1 MKHENIKKKNFPIT
15 VFLIVLT
22 LFFVFAGSS
31 LCNVRSIVSGDSS
44 DDIPPPTVTYD
55 FEEENAVEPWHSMV
69 GDVRIQLDQENS
81 FSGKCSLK
89 TDERQT
95 CFDGPAVDILEYIT
109 PETEYTVS
117 YAFMYSG
124 PENDYIRLSVRK
136 TYSDGS
142 TRFENLNSQTVTAQ
156 NQWLT
161 DEAKL
166 TVPEDVERA
175 EIYFESGNRETTIWI
190 DDISVTEN
198 RQTETAANPQLKP
211 EGSTLYDFENS
222 IDPGFTSL
230 RDACIKRSD
239 SASFKGNYSLKV
251 CSRHDSRDG
260 VAVNLSPLKR
270 NVPYRCSTQ
279 ILFAATH
286 LEKESFSIYLR
297 YHTSETSYTDI
308 AVVPSHETSSGSWSS
323 FGGIFTIPPE
333 AIDPVLYITS
343 IKPREELTYK
353 HVDFFLD
360 DFIITDELETDA
372 DRIRSHKRM
381 IGIISACVFT
391 AAVIAFA
398 VIMLISGRRLRR
410 KLDEAAK
417 DSMTGAYNRNAYEQ
431 RIKQLSL
438 KPEKCKKL
446 FFAVCDV
453 NGLKYL
459 NDNYGH
465 QTGDQCIIKCA
476 HLLLDVMKKYCG
488 KVYRTGGD
496 EFVCIAPK
504 EFKNDLRQTLENEE
518 NSFTDY
524 PFAVAAGTAAYSPY
538 EDGEK
543 PDIKEIIA
551 RCDSEMYIDKKR
563 KQNKKIQN

>member
-1 MKHENIKKKNFPIT
+1 MKHENIKKKNFPIS
-15 VFLIVLT
+15 VLLIVLA
-22 LFFVFAGSS
+22 LFFVFTGSS
-31 LCNVRSIVSGDSS
+31 PDNIRSTVSGDSS
-44 DDIPPPTVTYD
+44 DDAPPPVVTYD
-55 FEEENAVEPWHSMV
+55 FEGENAAEPWHSMV
-69 GDVRIQLDQENS
+69 GDIRIQLDHENS
-81 FSGKCSLK
+81 NSGKYSLK

-95 CFDGPAVDILEYIT
+95 CFDGPAVDIIEYIT

-117 YAFMYSG
+117 YAFMYNG

-142 TRFENLNSQTVTAQ
+142 TRFENLNSQTVAAQ

-161 DEAKL
+161 GEAKL
-166 TVPEDVERA
+166 TVPEDVEKA
-175 EIYFESGNRETTIWI
+175 EIYFESGIRETTIWI
-190 DDISVTEN
+190 DDISVTETH
-198 RQTETAANPQLKP
+198 QSETTDKEQLKP
-211 EGSTLYDFENS
+211 EGTTLYDFEKFL
-222 IDPGFTSL
+222 DPGFISM
-230 RDACIKRSD
+230 RDAFIKRSD
-239 SASFKGNYSLKV
+239 SAAFKGSYSLKV

-260 VAVNLSPLKR
+260 VAFRISALKK
-270 NVPYRCSTQ
+270 NVPYRCSSQ
-279 ILFAATH
+279 ILYAATH
-286 LEKESFSIYLR
+286 LEKEYFSIYLR

-308 AVVPSHETSSGSWSS
+308 AVIPSHETSSGSWSS

-343 IKPREELTYK
+343 VKPKEEMTYK
-353 HVDFFLD
+353 HVDFYLD
-360 DFIITDELETDA
+360 DFTISDELETDA
-372 DRIRSHKRM
+372 DRINSRKRM
-381 IGIISACVFT
+381 IRIISLSILA

-476 HLLLDVMKKYCG
+476 HLLLDVMKKCKG

-496 EFVCIAPK
+496 EFVCIAPQ